1 MQRRNPRK
9 FVEDALDS
17 ASFVIQFAAEGD
29 VERYRSDRPF
39 RSAIERELIIVGE
52 ALAQLRR
59 LDPQVASHI
68 PDLPQ
73 AVDFRNVTVHG
84 YGLLSAEIVWST
96 VQDDLP
102 NLVTQL
108 QNVLA
113 DLES

>member
-1 MQRRNPRK
+1 MQQRSPRK
-9 FVEDALDS
+9 FLEDALDS
-17 ASFVIQFAAEGD
+17 ARFVMEFAEDGD
-29 VERYRSDRPF
+29 LDRYRKDRPF

-59 LDPQVASHI
+59 LDPQLASYIH
-68 PDLPQ
+68 DLPQ

-102 NLVTQL
+102 NLVEQL
-108 QNVLA
+108 KKVLA
-113 DLES
+113 DLEP